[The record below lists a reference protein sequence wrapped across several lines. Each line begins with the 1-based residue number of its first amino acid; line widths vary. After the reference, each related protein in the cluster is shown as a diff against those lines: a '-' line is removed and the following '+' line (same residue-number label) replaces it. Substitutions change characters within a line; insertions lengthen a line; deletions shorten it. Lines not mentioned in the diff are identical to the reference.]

1 MQARFA
7 KLIAMPKASSA
18 GEGVP
23 PHIHDMPNASMRR
36 RLAAFFY
43 DSWMLLA
50 IWILTTM
57 TIIAIRD
64 DGEVGGLLYQ
74 LVLYLEWMGFYVYFW
89 CIKGQTLGMQV
100 WKIRCVDLNGRS
112 LSFRR
117 GITRFV
123 LATLTLIP
131 FGFGFFWI
139 LVHREHITVY
149 DDMSLS
155 RIVYLGE
162 NPYRSEQS
170 SKKDPGAT
178 T

>member
-1 MQARFA
+1 
-7 KLIAMPKASSA
+7 MPESA
-18 GEGVP
+18 PTTPATVNPVEGA
-23 PHIHDMPNASMRR
+23 PNASMRR

-57 TIIAIRD
+57 VIIAVRD
-64 DGEVGGLLYQ
+64 SGEVGGLLYQ
-74 LVLYLEWMGFYVYFW
+74 LLLYLEWMAFYVYFW
-89 CIKGQTLGMQV
+89 CVKGQTLGMQV

-112 LSFRR
+112 LNIRQ

-131 FGFGFFWI
+131 FGFGFFWM
-139 LVHREHITVY
+139 LFHREHITVY

-155 RIVYLGE
+155 RIVYLGK
-162 NPYRSEQS
+162 NPYRSEQNP
-170 SKKDPGAT
+170 KQDPEAT
-178 T
+178 S

>member
-1 MQARFA
+1 
-7 KLIAMPKASSA
+7 MPEANPTS
-18 GEGVP
+18 EGHP
-23 PHIHDMPNASMRR
+23 SPIHDAPNASMRR

-57 TIIAIRD
+57 AIIAIRD
-64 DGEVGGLLYQ
+64 GGEVGGLLYQ

-89 CIKGQTLGMQV
+89 CVKGQTLGMQV

-112 LSFRR
+112 LSFRQ

-131 FGFGFFWI
+131 FGFGFFWM

-155 RIVYLGE
+155 RIVYLGK
-162 NPYRSEQS
+162 NPYQSEQN
-170 SKKDPGAT
+170 SKQDPEAT
-178 T
+178 A